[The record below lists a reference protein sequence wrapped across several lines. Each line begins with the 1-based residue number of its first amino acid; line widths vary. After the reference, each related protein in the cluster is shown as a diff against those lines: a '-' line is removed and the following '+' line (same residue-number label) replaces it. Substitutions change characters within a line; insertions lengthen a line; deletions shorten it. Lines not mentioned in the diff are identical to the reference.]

1 MAVPSRR
8 GTYFL
13 PGLVLIFGVIAS
25 DQYTKWLILNKFLR
39 PHGVAAVTFWR
50 WLVTVKK
57 IGIFIILRHHFNHL
71 TLTPFLNI
79 VMVWNQGISFGMFD
93 KHTEHM
99 ALVWIGLALLVS
111 VLLLMG
117 LAFAKRAD
125 AATAMSLMIGGALG
139 NVIDRVRFD
148 AVADFLDFHVGH
160 HHWPAFNVADSC
172 IVIGAG
178 ILMLGSLFGGD
189 GTEGTT

>member
-13 PGLVLIFGVIAS
+13 PGMMLVLGVIAV
-25 DQYTKWLILNKFLR
+25 DQYTKWLILNKVLR
-39 PHGVAAVTFWR
+39 PHGVAAMKFGK

-57 IGIFIILRHHFNHL
+57 IGIFVMLRPHFKHL
-71 TLTPFLNI
+71 TVAPFLNI
-79 VMVWNQGISFGMFD
+79 VMVWNQGISFGMFNS
-93 KHTEHM
+93 HTEKM

-111 VLLLMG
+111 AFLLMW
-117 LAFAKRAD
+117 LALAKRAGV
-125 AATAMSLMIGGALG
+125 AVAVSLMIGGALG
-139 NVIDRVRFD
+139 NVIDRIRFD
-148 AVADFLDFHVGH
+148 AVVDFLDFHAGH

-178 ILMLGSLFGGD
+178 ILMLDSLFGGR